1 MWWRDVE
8 VNLRGTLLCC
18 HAILPSMIARRRG
31 RIVNVASAAAGMS
44 LPMATSYA
52 CAKASVVQFT
62 DALAASVSEYG
73 ISAFSISPGP
83 TRTAMTAYILESP
96 EGRKWMPEFERMV
109 NNQWTPPEKIGG
121 FVVTLARGDADA
133 LSGRF
138 LHIRQDL
145 KDLISRSEEIKKLDL
160 FTLRVRQ

>member
-1 MWWRDVE
+1 
-8 VNLRGTLLCC
+8 
-18 HAILPSMIARRRG
+18 
-31 RIVNVASAAAGMS
+31 
-44 LPMATSYA
+44 MATSYA

-62 DALAASVSEYG
+62 DALAASVREHG

-121 FVVTLARGDADA
+121 FVSGAGQRRCGRIEWSLPTYPARLEG
-133 LSGRF
+133 F
-138 LHIRQDL
+138 EQ
-145 KDLISRSEEIKKLDL
+145 SERRD
-160 FTLRVRQ
+160 